1 MYRVQILTLIKF
13 SSRVESLHEI
23 FYKVQYW
30 CRVCVLLVNVD
41 MLFFFNWNYDE
52 KYFVLKKK
60 FYRKNVFIDIIFKSI
75 LLHIDSSKISKT
87 HTNFYPQKKT
97 FHKQKLQYKQ
107 TSSAPLNL
115 DITSPDTIPKRTI

>member
-1 MYRVQILTLIKF
+1 MKYFMKF
-13 SSRVESLHEI
+13 NIGAES
-23 FYKVQYW
+23 
-30 CRVCVLLVNVD
+30 VCAFSKRGYVI
-41 MLFFFNWNYDE
+41 FFNWNYDE
-52 KYFVLKKK
+52 KYFVLKNK
-60 FYRKNVFIDIIFKSI
+60 FYRKNFFINIIFKSI
-75 LLHIDSSKISKT
+75 LLHIDSLKISKT